1 MLQSC
6 YDLPIPMS
14 VPTVLQVNRYV
25 VEELVWESVN
35 VFTLKLS
42 AEAGAPLSFIAGQWV
57 YLHLLNQDGSS
68 WGRAAFSLASAPSE
82 SKERLQL
89 AVKIEKDF
97 TKKAGQLQ
105 PGDVVGIQ
113 GPFGVFTLPEK
124 ASKVVMFAGG
134 IGIAPFR
141 SMIREILA
149 RKLPIEMLIFN
160 SNSFI
165 EDAVFFEELDDF
177 ALQSPGFKAVNTLT
191 GGDVSKDW
199 TGETGRFN
207 QAMFDKYCVDE
218 PGNVYMMCG
227 PEAFM
232 ESVKEVLTAKGIDT
246 KTRLKK
252 ELFG

>member
-1 MLQSC
+1 
-6 YDLPIPMS
+6 MS

-35 VFTLKLS
+35 VFTLKLKP
-42 AEAGAPLSFIAGQWV
+42 EQGTPLAFLAGQWV

-68 WGRAAFSLASAPSE
+68 WGRAAFSIASAPVE
-82 SKERLQL
+82 SKETLQL
-89 AVKIEKDF
+89 AVKMEKDF

-113 GPFGVFTLPEK
+113 GPFGVFVLPEK
-124 ASKVVMFAGG
+124 ATKVVMFAGG

-141 SMIREILA
+141 SIIREILG
-149 RKLPIEMLIFN
+149 RQLPIEMVLFY
-160 SNSFI
+160 SNRFI
-165 EDAVFFEELDDF
+165 EESVFFEELDDF
-177 ALQSPGFKAVNTLT
+177 ALQAPTFKSVCTLT
-191 GGDVSKDW
+191 GGDVSSEW
-199 TGETGRFN
+199 NGETGRFD
-207 QAMFDKYCVDE
+207 QLMFDKHCQDE
-218 PGNVYMMCG
+218 EGTVYMMCG

-232 ESVKEVLTAKGIDT
+232 EQVSAVLAAKGIEV